1 MSELNVV
8 GINLKNV
15 LGIQELSI
23 KPDGNIIEISGGN
36 GQGKTSILEGVKAA
50 LGLSEHSSLIRTG
63 AKKAEIVLDLGD
75 MLIKKTYTASGAKVD
90 VQGRVMGTDELTS
103 LGKPAAILKNL
114 INPNSVDPV
123 RLLTARPKELL
134 DHVLQAI
141 PMKADPLRMSEIT
154 NKGPWGEE
162 NKHALAVIG
171 AEVKDFTEKRRDANR
186 DLKSANTTI
195 EQLEGTI
202 TDEAD
207 VDDLKDQ
214 VTENTSAIDKLK
226 TNAGRAARTA
236 GREFKPKIAEKDEL
250 IQEIK
255 DKILDLQC
263 ELDDAENA
271 RTILVKE
278 KELKEEAAF
287 DKEMAKEDEY
297 LRANERLH
305 EDISRAAVHNNT
317 RTQVA
322 KWREDA
328 LALGKQVNAHNK
340 ALTELQAYKEE
351 LCENL
356 PMEGLEL
363 TDGML
368 SMNGIPFGQM
378 NTAARVDLVIEL
390 AKLTSGKLGIVVLD
404 NSENLDPETYAL
416 FLEKAAA
423 TDLTFVVAR
432 VTEGE
437 LNIK

>member
-8 GINLKNV
+8 GIDLKNV

-50 LGLSEHSSLIRTG
+50 LGLSEHSSLIRNG
-63 AKKAEIVLDLGD
+63 EKKAEIVLDLGD

-114 INPNSVDPV
+114 INPNAVDPV

-141 PMKADPLRMSEIT
+141 PMKVSADRMSVIT
-154 NKGPWGEE
+154 GRDYAQND
-162 NKHALAVIG
+162 NHALAVIG
-171 AEVKDFTEKRRDANR
+171 AEVKDFTEKRRDTNR

-207 VDDLKDQ
+207 IDDLKDQ
-214 VTENTSAIDKLK
+214 ITENNSAIDKLK

-263 ELDDAENA
+263 DLDDAENA

-287 DKEMAKEDEY
+287 DREMAKEGEY